1 MKAGISIVLIC
12 LIGLLSFTLW
22 SSAADPV
29 KLIPLSKAAL
39 EEIEARK
46 ILYKKRKTDECRAIA
61 LDRAAA
67 MVDSALLEQALFIG
81 ADTLARPERP
91 DRPFAESFSSNIE
104 NIPIKPFLKRRD
116 FVSPFQKK
124 DTFALDSLKLR
135 DSIKIK

>member
-1 MKAGISIVLIC
+1 MKVGISTILLFSIG
-12 LIGLLSFTLW
+12 LIGFILW

-29 KLIPLSKAAL
+29 KRIPLSKAAL

-46 ILYKKRKTDECRAIA
+46 VLYKKRKMDECKSNVLERV
-61 LDRAAA
+61 AA

-81 ADTLARPERP
+81 ADTLPRPERP
-91 DRPFAESFSSNIE
+91 DRPFAETFSSNIE

>member
-1 MKAGISIVLIC
+1 
-12 LIGLLSFTLW
+12 
-22 SSAADPV
+22 
-29 KLIPLSKAAL
+29 
-39 EEIEARK
+39 
-46 ILYKKRKTDECRAIA
+46 
-61 LDRAAA
+61 

-81 ADTLARPERP
+81 ADTLTRPERP